1 VKFRTTSIHML
12 LDLQNPA
19 YRHLLINHI
28 PIVGLAF
35 SVLSLGVALLM
46 RNRPA
51 QILALALVCFSA
63 ASMVVVN
70 RTGHEAFEQLRTW
83 VDDPG
88 ADWMDAHLDRA
99 EKATPVFYVLAV
111 LALVAALFPKRWPR
125 VALALTLGSLILA
138 LVCFGFSGW
147 IAKAGG
153 QIRHP
158 ELRASAATPPPASDH
173 HDE

>member
-1 VKFRTTSIHML
+1 ML
-12 LDLQNPA
+12 PELDNPA

-35 SVLSLGVALLM
+35 SAVSLGVALLI

-70 RTGHEAFEQLRTW
+70 RTGHEAFEQLRTL

-99 EKATPVFYVLAV
+99 ETATPAFYALAA
-111 LALVAALFPKRWPR
+111 LALAAALLPKRWPR
-125 VALALTLGSLILA
+125 VAFALTLTSLILA
-138 LVCFGFSGW
+138 LVCVGLSGW

-153 QIRHP
+153 QIRHT
-158 ELRASAATPPPASDH
+158 ELRATAVTPAPASEH
-173 HDE
+173 HDK